1 MFNLKKKL
9 FKNLFEVKFEAE
21 QLNFTEILSQKEK
34 LIVFFPQESNQIYHI
49 FSYINSWK
57 DAFKENIFFLS
68 EFSFSFFQKIALN
81 SDHNFLQMESKIP
94 TCDNSIILN
103 FSESENIKKV
113 LSKCKNAIIA
123 DLGNF
128 ANLQFIPKP
137 EQAEELI
144 SEFVDFFKLPK
155 RSSKINFQSF
165 ENDFDKMKDTFFYNK
180 FPNFILDLHN
190 PKISKM
196 TENLIKKL
204 KLYFSAN
211 IYLTGI
217 PFKKDIYPN
226 VKNVKLKDLLEI
238 FCFAKVSNIF
248 ISDNIEMVEL
258 FSNLKVR
265 QIFIGK
271 GKPLKKVKSQNL
283 SEFQNILDLVNMV
296 QEKMRK

>member
-1 MFNLKKKL
+1 M
-9 FKNLFEVKFEAE
+9 
-21 QLNFTEILSQKEK
+21 NFTEIRSQKER
-34 LIVFFPQESNQIYHI
+34 LIVFFPQESNRIYHI

-57 DAFKENIFFLS
+57 DAFKENIFFLP

-81 SDHNFLQMESKIP
+81 SNHNFLHPESKIP
-94 TCDNSIILN
+94 NCDNSIILN
-103 FSESENIKKV
+103 FNEAENIKKV

-144 SEFVDFFKLPK
+144 IEFADFLKLPK
-155 RSSKINFQSF
+155 RKSKVEFQSF
-165 ENDFDKMKDTFFYNK
+165 ENELDKMKDTFFYNK
-180 FPNFILDLHN
+180 FPHFTLDIHN
-190 PKISKM
+190 QKTSKM

-226 VKNVKLKDLLEI
+226 VKNVKLNDLLEI
-238 FCFAKVSNIF
+238 FCLAKVCNIF
-248 ISDNIEMVEL
+248 ISDNIELVEF
-258 FSNLKVR
+258 FSNLQVR
-265 QIFIGK
+265 QVFVGK
-271 GKPLKKVKSQNL
+271 GKPLKKVKSQYLN
-283 SEFQNILDLVNMV
+283 EFQNILDLVNMV
-296 QEKMRK
+296 QEEMRK

>member
-1 MFNLKKKL
+1 MFNLKKKI

-21 QLNFTEILSQKEK
+21 QLNFTEIISKKER
-34 LIVFFPQESNQIYHI
+34 LIVFFPQESNRIYHI

-57 DAFKENIFFLS
+57 DAFKKNIFFLP
-68 EFSFSFFQKIALN
+68 EFSFPFFQKIALN
-81 SDHNFLQMESKIP
+81 SDHDFKQMENKISD
-94 TCDNSIILN
+94 CDNSIILN
-103 FSESENIKKV
+103 LSESENVKKI
-113 LSKCKNAIIA
+113 LSNCKNAIIA
-123 DLGNF
+123 DIGNF

-137 EQAEELI
+137 EHAEELI
-144 SEFVDFFKLPK
+144 IEFTDVFKLPK
-155 RSSKINFQSF
+155 RRTKINFQSF
-165 ENDFDKMKDTFFYNK
+165 ENEFDKTKDTFFYNK

-190 PKISKM
+190 QKNSKM

-238 FCFAKVSNIF
+238 YCLAKVCNIF
-248 ISDNIEMVEL
+248 ISDNIELVDL
-258 FSNLKVR
+258 FSNLHVR
-265 QIFIGK
+265 QVLISK

-296 QEKMRK
+296 QEEMRK